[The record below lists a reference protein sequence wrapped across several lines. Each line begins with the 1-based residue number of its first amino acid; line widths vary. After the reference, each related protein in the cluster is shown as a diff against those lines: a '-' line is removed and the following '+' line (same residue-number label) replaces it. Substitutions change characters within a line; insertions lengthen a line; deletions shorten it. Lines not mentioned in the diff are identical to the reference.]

1 MKKIL
6 FGVFAHPDDEGFGPS
21 GTLHLEAQSGTEVNL
36 ILVTDGA
43 ASTNHDTE
51 GDLVHD
57 RLAEWRASAE
67 LIGATHTRALGYSD
81 GEISNSNYLEIAEK
95 ILHHI
100 LTALPEEKFH
110 LDLMTFETGG
120 ISGHID
126 HIAVSYITTYVYLKL
141 KEKYPEN
148 QIGKL
153 RYFCLPNSLNQQAN
167 TNWLY
172 MPKGKLSSEIDEIVD
187 ISAVIDRKLEIMRA
201 HKSQKA
207 DMEAILKSQKD
218 QSDFLKEH
226 FIYFKD

>member
-21 GTLHLEAQSGTEVNL
+21 GTFYLEAQAGTEVNL

-43 ASTNHDTE
+43 ASTNQNTD
-51 GDLVHD
+51 GDLAHD
-57 RLAEWRASAE
+57 RLAEWRESAK
-67 LIGATHTRALGYSD
+67 LIGATHTRALGYGD
-81 GEISNSNYLEIAEK
+81 GQLSNSLYLEIAEK
-95 ILHHI
+95 IIHHI
-100 LTALPEEKFH
+100 VSLLPEDDFE
-110 LDLMTFETGG
+110 LSLMTFESGG

-141 KEKYPEN
+141 REKYPN
-148 QIGKL
+148 HIGKM
-153 RYFCLPNSLNQQAN
+153 RYFCLPESLAVSVN

-172 MPKGKLSSEIDEIVD
+172 MPKGKSSEEIDETID
-187 ISAVIDRKLEIMRA
+187 ISNILDKKLEIMKA

-207 DMEAILKSQKD
+207 DMETILKSQKD
-218 QSDFLKEH
+218 SPDFLKEH